1 MVNFLGLSWGKRKQ
15 QKMTLTAPAAPPQ
28 VTPYNGHIPP
38 MSGSDVTRGMAL
50 KYLWAT
56 LQVLHREGI
65 PLANPVNGEP
75 ARGARFFE
83 IPINLDTQ
91 QISAAAMRK
100 VLSLSTLQAVQ
111 VSARVDGVMARQDKD
126 RIIFQYQLDEG
137 FWQQYT
143 RADLPAPEGIGLGAG
158 RKLVKFTLEGQ
169 TLVAGMT
176 RSGKSVTVES
186 IIFAIM
192 QAYKPSQVRL
202 AIVDTHHTLGIRKK
216 DLNAYVVGEFTNAE
230 HLWCPLAYNDKDAEL
245 TINGV
250 YAEWLRRKGRNIQD
264 AYALVLVIDELLDEA
279 VLGAQASGGK
289 YVYQDRLIKISQ
301 LAAFGAKYNIF
312 VVLGAQDP
320 KISNTSDAL
329 MRNLGIRYIGHVFDD
344 QVSRNLTGI
353 PHAGAHLLTFRGD
366 FLKISPDTTAAASST
381 NFNIK
386 SRFQVAEP
394 TKQDFDRLVR
404 NPIADPRPVDPV
416 ILAEGSEST
425 IEQPAINEALD
436 LEPVL
441 VFKGSNREIVVDAYT
456 LALYFYYKSFS
467 ISQAEATFGIK
478 RRTHEKHIRYAADVI
493 EEVNRLKEGF
503 EPRSPYYQR
512 LREERVRKT
521 YQ

>member
-1 MVNFLGLSWGKRKQ
+1 
-15 QKMTLTAPAAPPQ
+15 
-28 VTPYNGHIPP
+28 
-38 MSGSDVTRGMAL
+38 
-50 KYLWAT
+50 
-56 LQVLHREGI
+56 
-65 PLANPVNGEP
+65 
-75 ARGARFFE
+75 
-83 IPINLDTQ
+83 
-91 QISAAAMRK
+91 
-100 VLSLSTLQAVQ
+100 
-111 VSARVDGVMARQDKD
+111 
-126 RIIFQYQLDEG
+126 
-137 FWQQYT
+137 
-143 RADLPAPEGIGLGAG
+143 
-158 RKLVKFTLEGQ
+158 
-169 TLVAGMT
+169 
-176 RSGKSVTVES
+176 
-186 IIFAIM
+186 
-192 QAYKPSQVRL
+192 
-202 AIVDTHHTLGIRKK
+202 
-216 DLNAYVVGEFTNAE
+216 
-230 HLWCPLAYNDKDAEL
+230 
-245 TINGV
+245 
-250 YAEWLRRKGRNIQD
+250 
-264 AYALVLVIDELLDEA
+264 
-279 VLGAQASGGK
+279 
-289 YVYQDRLIKISQ
+289 
-301 LAAFGAKYNIF
+301 
-312 VVLGAQDP
+312 
-320 KISNTSDAL
+320 

-353 PHAGAHLLTFRGD
+353 PHAGAHLLTFKGD
-366 FLKISPDTTAAASST
+366 FLKISPDTTTAASTT

-503 EPRSPYYQR
+503 EPRSPYYLR
-512 LREERVRKT
+512 LKEERARRT